1 MPEVVVVGAGLSG
14 LVCALRLQDSGVDV
28 QVLESS
34 DSVGGRV
41 RTDTVESFRLD
52 RGFQVL
58 LDNYPEAKHW
68 LEFDKLELRPFRPGC
83 LVYKEGRFYRLDDPF
98 RSPARIGSSLVS
110 PLGSFLDKLRIAR
123 LRYKVT
129 WPTLEYVLSR
139 PEMTTRE
146 ALEHDGF
153 SDEIIKSFFEP
164 FLRGIFLDPNLRTSS
179 RIFHWLFRLFS
190 TGLATLPASG
200 MQAIPDQLAGKLEPD
215 RIRLKTRVVSVEPG
229 RVRLD
234 DGSSVESQ
242 TSVIATDPSSA
253 ASLLGKPD
261 LTVFN
266 GVTTLYYAVQG
277 RPLIEPILV
286 LNGEDNGPINHLC
299 SPTEVAREYGPRGR
313 SLLSLSAVSQFDQ
326 PDDVLDEEVR
336 EQMVSW
342 FGMAVTD
349 WKLLRIDRIP
359 NAIPAQRPPAVGG
372 ARKPL
377 RVADGLFQCGDHTNF
392 ASING
397 AMESGRLVAEEI
409 LAERGD

>member
-14 LVCALRLQDSGVDV
+14 LVCALRLQESGVDV

-34 DSVGGRV
+34 DAVGGRI
-41 RTDTVESFRLD
+41 RTDSVGSFHLD

-68 LEFDKLELRPFRPGC
+68 LDFDRLELRPFVPGC
-83 LVYKEGRFYRLDDPF
+83 LVYKRGRFYRLDDPF
-98 RSPARIGSSLVS
+98 RSPTRIGPSLVS

-129 WPTLEYVLSR
+129 WPSLESVLSR

-146 ALEHDGF
+146 ALENDGF
-153 SDEIIKSFFEP
+153 SDEIIKAFFEP
-164 FLRGIFLDPNLRTSS
+164 FLSGIFLDPDLQTSS

-190 TGLATLPASG
+190 TGLASLPARG
-200 MQAIPDQLAGKLEPD
+200 MQAIPDQLAEKIEKG
-215 RIRLKTRVVSVEPG
+215 RIRLKTRVVSAEPG
-229 RVRLD
+229 QVRLD
-234 DGSSVESQ
+234 DGS
-242 TSVIATDPSSA
+242 TIKCRTTVIATDPSSA
-253 ASLLGKPD
+253 AGLLRQPD

-266 GVTTLYYAVQG
+266 GVTTLYYAVDG
-277 RPLIEPILV
+277 RPLTEPILV
-286 LNGEDNGPINHLC
+286 LNGEDDGPVNHLC
-299 SPTEVAREYGPRGR
+299 SPTEVAREYGPRGS
-313 SLLSLSAVSQFDQ
+313 SLLSLSALGGQEQS
-326 PDDVLDEEVR
+326 DDALDEAVR
-336 EQMVSW
+336 EQMVPW

-359 NAIPAQRPPAVGG
+359 HAIPSQRPPALSG

-377 RVADGLFQCGDHTNF
+377 RVADGLFNCGDHTNF

-409 LAERGD
+409 LAERDA

>member
-14 LVCALRLQDSGVDV
+14 LVCALRLQESGVDV

-34 DSVGGRV
+34 DAVGGRI
-41 RTDTVESFRLD
+41 RTDSVGSFRLD

-58 LDNYPEAKHW
+58 LDNYPEAKDW
-68 LEFDKLELRPFRPGC
+68 LDFDKLELRPFVPGC

-98 RSPARIGSSLVS
+98 RNPTRIGPSLVS

-129 WPTLEYVLSR
+129 WPSLASVLSR
-139 PEMTTRE
+139 PEMTSRE
-146 ALEHDGF
+146 ALENDGF
-153 SDEIIKSFFEP
+153 SDQIIKAFFEP
-164 FLRGIFLDPNLRTSS
+164 FLGGIFLDPDLQTSS

-190 TGLATLPASG
+190 TGLASLPASG
-200 MQAIPDQLAGKLEPD
+200 MQAIPDQLAGKIEKG
-215 RIRLKTRVVSVEPG
+215 RIRLKTRVVSAESG
-229 RVRLD
+229 QVRID
-234 DGSSVESQ
+234 DGSSIECR
-242 TSVIATDPSSA
+242 TIVIATDPSSA
-253 ASLLGKPD
+253 AGLLRQPD

-266 GVTTLYYAVQG
+266 GVTTLYYAAEG
-277 RPLIEPILV
+277 RPLTEPILV
-286 LNGEDNGPINHLC
+286 LNGEDDGPVNHLC
-299 SPTEVAREYGPRGR
+299 SPTEVAREYGPRGS
-313 SLLSLSAVSQFDQ
+313 SLLSLSALGRQDQ
-326 PDDVLDEEVR
+326 SDDALDEAVR
-336 EQMVSW
+336 EQMVPW

-359 NAIPAQRPPAVGG
+359 HAIPSQRPPALSG

-377 RVADGLFQCGDHTNF
+377 RVADGLFNCGDHTNF

-409 LAERGD
+409 LAERDA